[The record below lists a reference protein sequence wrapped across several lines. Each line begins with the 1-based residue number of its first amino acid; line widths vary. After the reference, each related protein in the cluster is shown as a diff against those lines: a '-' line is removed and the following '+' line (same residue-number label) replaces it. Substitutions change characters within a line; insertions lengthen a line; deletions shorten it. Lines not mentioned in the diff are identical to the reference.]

1 VTEKMGKT
9 IKLSTKEAP
18 KIDVGRS
25 IVRLSSK
32 SMEKLGAQSGSVV
45 LIKGK
50 KEAVGVAW
58 RGLQE
63 DEIKEIIRLDGILRS
78 NTGVGLDEEVEV
90 SVIEPKSAK
99 KIVLSPTQAIQYGSG
114 FIEYVQERL
123 LNKPFIKNN
132 KVLVDVM
139 GTPLTFIITNTAPS
153 GVIMIT
159 EETTVA
165 IGKKPVEE
173 KGGVPM
179 ISYEDIGGLREEI
192 ETIREMIEVPMKYPQ
207 VFKKLG
213 VSPPKGVLLYGPPG
227 TGKTLL
233 AKAVASETEAHFI
246 HLAGPEIMCVGAE
259 TPMLVNGKISTAEE
273 VFAHIEKSS
282 VVVEKT
288 KNRTVVKAP
297 KGFKVFSV
305 NGKLKV
311 EEDEI
316 VEATRLDAKES
327 LLLETSK
334 GTKLHISQNQP
345 FGVLE
350 KGKLQWKRANELK
363 QGDYVACARSLPL
376 KDSNDLPFARAGFM
390 KPECSKSNFSRANAI
405 KVPDELRGEFTRFLG
420 AMFAEGHI
428 AGRMDAVY
436 FANNDARFKD
446 EIVST
451 LKNVFGLNGG
461 TVVVRDDRVDA
472 YSKALAEFLC
482 GVGLPKGRKREMHVP
497 PFLFDC
503 DEELVSAFASGYFDG
518 DGTVSYSKEGYPTPR
533 FYSVN
538 KEFLEELGGLLQVK
552 LSMPSKVTPWKTPYC
567 DLWAL
572 VVSGRDGRK
581 IFEKTILD
589 KSLKKRD
596 WKLLGKLE
604 GEGIVPNIAPL
615 LKTIKVKL
623 GFVYGKTIKES
634 SIEPYISGRKKVTR
648 RKLRE
653 LYDIFK
659 SRGDVAELRCI
670 KEILDSDVAFDKV
683 IKIEKIGEAVL
694 YDFGI
699 KKNSNF
705 AGGLPFVFLHNS
717 KWYGQSEE
725 NLRNVFKEAQ
735 DNAPSIIFIDEIDAI
750 APAREE
756 VSGEVEKRVVSQL
769 LTLMDGLEARGEVV
783 VIAATNRP
791 EALDPALRRPGR
803 FDREVQIGIPDRKG
817 RMEILQIHS
826 RGMPLTEKVDLD
838 MLADIT
844 HGYSGADLNALVKEA
859 AMRALRRVMPE
870 IKKLKDEE
878 LTKEILDKI
887 EVTEKDFE
895 EAMRKVEPSAMREVL
910 VEIPKIKWNDIGGL
924 KEAKEELIESVEWPL
939 KHAKVFKEVGI
950 SAPRGILLYGPP
962 GTGKTL
968 LAKAVANESEANFIS
983 VKGPEL
989 LNKYVGESE
998 RGVRKIFKR
1007 ARQVAPSIIFFDEI
1021 ESLTGTRGMG
1031 MDSSGVK
1038 ESVVAQLL
1046 SEIDGVS
1053 ELKDVVLIG
1062 ATNRPDLIDTAL
1074 IRPGRFEKLIY
1085 VPMPDTEARIEIFKV
1100 HTKNVKLDKD
1110 VKLEKLVI
1118 RTEGYSGADIEAIVR
1133 KAGMLAVKDVL
1144 DKKTKEAMVDM
1155 SHFEKA
1161 LKIINPSVTSDDH
1174 TGYWKRN
1181 KETARGG
1188 NIGVA

>member
-1 VTEKMGKT
+1 MAR
-9 IKLSTKEAP
+9 IRLSTKEAP

-90 SVIEPKSAK
+90 SVVEPKPAK

-114 FIEYVQERL
+114 FVEYVQERL

-132 KVLVDVM
+132 KVLIDVM
-139 GTPLTFIITNTAPS
+139 GTPLTFVITNTAPS

-159 EETTVA
+159 EETNVT
-165 IGKKPVEE
+165 IGKKPVGE
-173 KGGVPM
+173 KAGVPM
-179 ISYEDIGGLREEI
+179 VSYEDIGGLREEI

-233 AKAVASETEAHFI
+233 AKAVANETEAHFI
-246 HLAGPEIMCVGAE
+246 HLAGPEIM
-259 TPMLVNGKISTAEE
+259 
-273 VFAHIEKSS
+273 
-282 VVVEKT
+282 
-288 KNRTVVKAP
+288 
-297 KGFKVFSV
+297 
-305 NGKLKV
+305 
-311 EEDEI
+311 
-316 VEATRLDAKES
+316 
-327 LLLETSK
+327 
-334 GTKLHISQNQP
+334 
-345 FGVLE
+345 
-350 KGKLQWKRANELK
+350 
-363 QGDYVACARSLPL
+363 
-376 KDSNDLPFARAGFM
+376 
-390 KPECSKSNFSRANAI
+390 
-405 KVPDELRGEFTRFLG
+405 
-420 AMFAEGHI
+420 
-428 AGRMDAVY
+428 
-436 FANNDARFKD
+436 
-446 EIVST
+446 
-451 LKNVFGLNGG
+451 
-461 TVVVRDDRVDA
+461 
-472 YSKALAEFLC
+472 
-482 GVGLPKGRKREMHVP
+482 
-497 PFLFDC
+497 
-503 DEELVSAFASGYFDG
+503 
-518 DGTVSYSKEGYPTPR
+518 
-533 FYSVN
+533 
-538 KEFLEELGGLLQVK
+538 
-552 LSMPSKVTPWKTPYC
+552 
-567 DLWAL
+567 
-572 VVSGRDGRK
+572 
-581 IFEKTILD
+581 
-589 KSLKKRD
+589 
-596 WKLLGKLE
+596 
-604 GEGIVPNIAPL
+604 
-615 LKTIKVKL
+615 
-623 GFVYGKTIKES
+623 
-634 SIEPYISGRKKVTR
+634 
-648 RKLRE
+648 
-653 LYDIFK
+653 
-659 SRGDVAELRCI
+659 
-670 KEILDSDVAFDKV
+670 
-683 IKIEKIGEAVL
+683 
-694 YDFGI
+694 
-699 KKNSNF
+699 
-705 AGGLPFVFLHNS
+705 S

-803 FDREVQIGIPDRKG
+803 FDREVQIGIPDRRG
-817 RMEILQIHS
+817 RKEILQIHS

-838 MLADIT
+838 KFADIT

-878 LTKEILDKI
+878 LSKEILDKI
-887 EVTEKDFE
+887 EVTEHDFE

-939 KHAKVFKEVGI
+939 KHAKVFKELGI
-950 SAPRGILLYGPP
+950 SAPKGILLYGPP

-1062 ATNRPDLIDTAL
+1062 ASNRPDLIDTAL

-1085 VPMPDTEARIEIFKV
+1085 VPMPDIEARTEIFKV

-1110 VKLEKLVI
+1110 VKLEKLVA

-1133 KAGMLAVKDVL
+1133 KAGMLAIKDVL
-1144 DKKTKEAMVDM
+1144 DKKTKEAKVDM
-1155 SHFEKA
+1155 SHFERA
-1161 LKIINPSVTSDDH
+1161 LKIVSPSVTGDDH
-1174 TGYWKRN
+1174 AGYWRRT
-1181 KETARGG
+1181 KETTKGD
-1188 NIGVA
+1188 NVGVA